1 MYRVLVEEPEGKN
14 YFEDLSTGMRVTLKR
29 ILKKQDSSG
38 LGKGKLTGSCECFK
52 FHIMA
57 GIPWQAEEITSF
69 QEGLSSMEFLKSVV
83 DFSNIRVQ
91 ELD

>member
-1 MYRVLVEEPEGKN
+1 LGDHTKKEELDGACSTYRTEETMYRVLVEEPEGKN

-57 GIPWQAEEITSF
+57 GIP
-69 QEGLSSMEFLKSVV
+69 
-83 DFSNIRVQ
+83 
-91 ELD
+91 